1 MSITT
6 VLLLLTLNATPSPAA
21 AADSAKACVSPEQTG
36 TFRLIATNP
45 DGKPGALALL
55 LLENIDGCLEATF
68 VTDEKGPAA
77 IDNLALSNGTLTGR
91 LNVTGEFAK
100 LTAKFDG
107 TSVEGSIVAKKAQW
121 KLQGR
126 KTG

>member
-6 VLLLLTLNATPSPAA
+6 ALLMLTFASAPSPVS
-21 AADSAKACVSPEQTG
+21 DSAKACISPEQTG
-36 TFRLIATNP
+36 TFRLVATKT
-45 DGKPGALALL
+45 DGTSGALALL
-55 LLENIDGCLEATF
+55 LLENINGCLEATF
-68 VTDEKGPAA
+68 VTDERGPAA
-77 IDNLALSNGTLTGR
+77 IDSLSFTNGTLTGR

-107 TSVEGSIVAKKAQW
+107 TNVAGSIVAKKAQW
-121 KLQGR
+121 RLEGR

>member
-6 VLLLLTLNATPSPAA
+6 AMLLLTLTTVPRPVS
-21 AADSAKACVSPEQTG
+21 DSAKACVAPEQTG
-36 TFRLIATNP
+36 TFRIIATKT
-45 DGKPGALALL
+45 DGKAGALALL

-77 IDNLALSNGTLTGR
+77 IDSLSLSNGTLTGR

-100 LTAKFDG
+100 LTAKFEG
-107 TSVEGSIVAKKAQW
+107 ANVAGSIVAKKAAW
-121 KLQGR
+121 KLEGR